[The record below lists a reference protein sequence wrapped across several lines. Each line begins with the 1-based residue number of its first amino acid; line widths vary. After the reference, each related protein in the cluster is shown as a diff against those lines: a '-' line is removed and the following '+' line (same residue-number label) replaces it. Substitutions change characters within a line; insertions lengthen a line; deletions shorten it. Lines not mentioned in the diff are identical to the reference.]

1 MLLSV
6 LQELKNLG
14 RAAAV
19 LRSSGNVIS
28 FHKVYMEH
36 NLILSQKIKGF
47 MFYFSIAGAHPLKDP

>member
-36 NLILSQKIKGF
+36 NLSQKIKGF
-47 MFYFSIAGAHPLKDP
+47 TFYFSIAGAHPLKDP